1 MNGEYLMLAGIMLN
15 NRNRN
20 EDEYKQNPLSTREM
34 YAVRK
39 PRRSTKQ
46 MVQRVLSLVATLRN
60 RLTQRENEIA
70 EQPRI
75 EKTRQ
80 ASMS

>member
-46 MVQRVLSLVATLRN
+46 MVQAILALVTTLKN
-60 RLTQRENEIA
+60 RLPRRADGLT

-75 EKTRQ
+75 EKNRQ
-80 ASMS
+80 ASLS

>member
-1 MNGEYLMLAGIMLN
+1 MNEQYMMLAAIMLN

-20 EDEYKQNPLSTREM
+20 QDEYKQNPLSTREM

-39 PRRSTKQ
+39 PRRSVKE
-46 MVQRVLSLVATLRN
+46 MVQAVLAPVTTLKN
-60 RLTQRENEIA
+60 RLPRRADGPA

-75 EKTRQ
+75 EKNRQ